1 MVDFEA
7 VPYSRTL
14 NRQFARTVSTVYVP
28 RVRLSDVRSLCRE
41 VVFGVGP
48 FRATARSGA
57 FDVLPKRHTANFLH
71 DSISTSVPNLCVCA
85 ATSLSCPLPYH
96 FPDRTVPMRGN
107 APLANWLHYPG
118 STLFAARIMCSKYPH
133 TTRARLRAVSMPNAV
148 PTSVYSDAGKG
159 GKTGL
164 PRATLDHH
172 CFFERSSA
180 VKVKRVS
187 SVRIQSPSRL

>member
-7 VPYSRTL
+7 VQYSRTL

-28 RVRLSDVRSLCRE
+28 RVRLSDVRSLCCE

-57 FDVLPKRHTANFLH
+57 STFFRNATQRILH
-71 DSISTSVPNLCVCA
+71 DSISTSVLNLCVCA

-96 FPDRTVPMRGN
+96 FPDRTIPMRGY
-107 APLANWLHYPG
+107 APLANWLHHPG

-133 TTRARLRAVSMPNAV
+133 TTRARLRNFNDQCRPN
-148 PTSVYSDAGKG
+148 
-159 GKTGL
+159 
-164 PRATLDHH
+164 
-172 CFFERSSA
+172 
-180 VKVKRVS
+180 
-187 SVRIQSPSRL
+187 